1 MASETANRDLVA
13 DLVGELLR
21 PTLDHFVAWVG
32 ILVDGMPEAHDLVL
46 ALEHLQQLGGGFLRR
61 REAFDQFHRRLVGAA
76 VQRAAQRADGAGD
89 AGVEVGQG
97 RGANPRGE
105 GGCVELMLGVED
117 QRDVHHLHVQLAGL
131 LAVEQGEEV
140 PADGRLVAV
149 AVDALAFVGEAVPV
163 GHDRREGGE
172 QAVGDVALLVEAQ
185 PGSRV
190 PRTEAP
196 VRITSIG
203 WASSGIR
210 SRTSFSACGRSRWPW
225 SFFR

>member
-1 MASETANRDLVA
+1 
-13 DLVGELLR
+13 
-21 PTLDHFVAWVG
+21 
-32 ILVDGMPEAHDLVL
+32 
-46 ALEHLQQLGGGFLRR
+46 
-61 REAFDQFHRRLVGAA
+61 
-76 VQRAAQRADGAGD
+76 
-89 AGVEVGQG
+89 
-97 RGANPRGE
+97 
-105 GGCVELMLGVED
+105 MLGVED

-131 LAVEQGEEV
+131 PAVEQGEEV

-185 PGSRV
+185 LRFQGAEDRGAGAHHVHRV
-190 PRTEAP
+190 G
-196 VRITSIG
+196 VL
-203 WASSGIR
+203 GIR